1 MSCCCALIIWYFFFF
16 SHCVIEHRGRF
27 LGHLSQPPSKQAS
40 KEKIFSPTSVQR
52 REAWR
57 DVARQRE
64 GEKGRNR
71 NLTRPAS
78 GRYRFFVNFGRL
90 HSGKWQFL
98 CRRRRPRRHPSPLE
112 LTTIPSFSVTTGS
125 SRPCFGRSQSTCQLQ
140 GITSRPC
147 RPRSSRTRGRRWP
160 TGCSKYARTEAAIR
174 RSSASPWITSID
186 SWAFAGSEN
195 LSFSFLPQSALWS
208 RRRWGSTSPCRPDD
222 WLSTPI
228 STSTA
233 WRSW

>member
-27 LGHLSQPPSKQAS
+27 LGHLSQPATEQAS
-40 KEKIFSPTSVQR
+40 EQRENFQSNVSPTSRGLARCSETKR
-52 REAWR
+52 RR
-57 DVARQRE
+57 
-64 GEKGRNR
+64 KGRNR

-174 RSSASPWITSID
+174 RSSASP
-186 SWAFAGSEN
+186 
-195 LSFSFLPQSALWS
+195 
-208 RRRWGSTSPCRPDD
+208 
-222 WLSTPI
+222 
-228 STSTA
+228 
-233 WRSW
+233 

>member
-1 MSCCCALIIWYFFFF
+1 MAQFWQIDTNTVTLMEVCLSCYVLLLC
-16 SHCVIEHRGRF
+16 SHNLVLF
-27 LGHLSQPPSKQAS
+27 LFLTLRYRTQRKVSRSPEPATEQAS
-40 KEKIFSPTSVQR
+40 EQRENFQSNVSPTSRGLARCSETKR
-52 REAWR
+52 RR
-57 DVARQRE
+57 
-64 GEKGRNR
+64 KGRNR

-125 SRPCFGRSQSTCQLQ
+125 SRPCFGRSQSTYRLQ
-140 GITSRPC
+140 GITSCPC

-174 RSSASPWITSID
+174 RSSASP
-186 SWAFAGSEN
+186 
-195 LSFSFLPQSALWS
+195 
-208 RRRWGSTSPCRPDD
+208 
-222 WLSTPI
+222 
-228 STSTA
+228 
-233 WRSW
+233 